1 MSISMTEKVYMRE
14 LTEQEMTEI
23 YQSHLVE
30 DFPAGEVKPLAH
42 MLEGRKKGQYEAYG
56 LFEKDTLKGYAYF
69 IKNSTQP
76 AALLDYF
83 AIVRGLRSAG
93 YGSLFLKKLQA
104 MCIEQQKLTVVKGL
118 GMIMENPDYETRED
132 KKVLMHRRI
141 AFYQKNGMQLSGVTC
156 NFYDN
161 EYRIMYAGA
170 HCEDT
175 KVQEITMNTYLNFF
189 GADVVRKRAVFH
201 AL

>member
-1 MSISMTEKVYMRE
+1 MVVTVAGEKKTYDEGLTIAKLIEVEKV
-14 LTEQEMTEI
+14 
-23 YQSHLVE
+23 
-30 DFPAGEVKPLAH
+30 
-42 MLEGRKKGQYEAYG
+42 
-56 LFEKDTLKGYAYF
+56 
-69 IKNSTQP
+69 
-76 AALLDYF
+76 
-83 AIVRGLRSAG
+83 
-93 YGSLFLKKLQA
+93 
-104 MCIEQQKLTVVKGL
+104 
-118 GMIMENPDYETRED
+118 ENPDYETRED

-189 GADVVRKRAVFH
+189 GANVVRKRAVFH

>member
-1 MSISMTEKVYMRE
+1 MTEKVYMRE
-14 LTEQEMTEI
+14 LTVQEMTEI

-76 AALLDYF
+76 VVLLDYF
-83 AIVRGLRSAG
+83 AILRGLRSAG

-104 MCIEQQKLTVVKGL
+104 MCMEQQKQLILEV
-118 GMIMENPDYETRED
+118 ENPDYETRED
-132 KKVLMHRRI
+132 KKALMHRRI

-161 EYRIMYAGA
+161 EYRIMYMGK
-170 HCEDT
+170 HCPDEVMQQTTMETYVDFFGT
-175 KVQEITMNTYLNFF
+175 KV
-189 GADVVRKRAVFH
+189 VRERAVFH

>member
-104 MCIEQQKLTVVKGL
+104 MCIEQQKQLILEV
-118 GMIMENPDYETRED
+118 ENPDYETRED

-175 KVQEITMNTYLNFF
+175 KVQEITINTYLNFF

>member
-1 MSISMTEKVYMRE
+1 MRE

-104 MCIEQQKLTVVKGL
+104 MCIEQQKQLILEV
-118 GMIMENPDYETRED
+118 ENPDY
-132 KKVLMHRRI
+132 
-141 AFYQKNGMQLSGVTC
+141 VTVTV
-156 NFYDN
+156 NDEFVESTDFATTALKEN
-161 EYRIMYAGA
+161 
-170 HCEDT
+170 
-175 KVQEITMNTYLNFF
+175 
-189 GADVVRKRAVFH
+189 DVVEFLYFMGGGAN
-201 AL
+201 

>member
-104 MCIEQQKLTVVKGL
+104 MCIEQQKQLILEV
-118 GMIMENPDYETRED
+118 ENPDYETRED
-132 KKVLMHRRI
+132 
-141 AFYQKNGMQLSGVTC
+141 SGVTC

>member
-69 IKNSTQP
+69 IKNSTHGCTAGLFCDCP
-76 AALLDYF
+76 GAAEC
-83 AIVRGLRSAG
+83 RLR
-93 YGSLFLKKLQA
+93 F
-104 MCIEQQKLTVVKGL
+104 TVFK
-118 GMIMENPDYETRED
+118 
-132 KKVLMHRRI
+132 
-141 AFYQKNGMQLSGVTC
+141 
-156 NFYDN
+156 
-161 EYRIMYAGA
+161 
-170 HCEDT
+170 
-175 KVQEITMNTYLNFF
+175 EITGNVHRTAKT
-189 GADVVRKRAVFH
+189 ADSGSGKPG
-201 AL
+201 L

>member
-1 MSISMTEKVYMRE
+1 MEMSISMTEKVYMRE

-104 MCIEQQKLTVVKGL
+104 MCIEQQ
-118 GMIMENPDYETRED
+118 N
-132 KKVLMHRRI
+132 
-141 AFYQKNGMQLSGVTC
+141 S
-156 NFYDN
+156 
-161 EYRIMYAGA
+161 
-170 HCEDT
+170 
-175 KVQEITMNTYLNFF
+175 
-189 GADVVRKRAVFH
+189 
-201 AL
+201 

>member
-1 MSISMTEKVYMRE
+1 MRE

-76 AALLDYF
+76 IALLDYF

-104 MCIEQQKLTVVKGL
+104 MCIEQQKQLILEV
-118 GMIMENPDYETRED
+118 ENPDY
-132 KKVLMHRRI
+132 
-141 AFYQKNGMQLSGVTC
+141 VTVTV
-156 NFYDN
+156 NDEFVESTDFATTALKEN
-161 EYRIMYAGA
+161 
-170 HCEDT
+170 
-175 KVQEITMNTYLNFF
+175 
-189 GADVVRKRAVFH
+189 DVVEFLYFMGGGAN
-201 AL
+201 

>member
-1 MSISMTEKVYMRE
+1 MTEKVYMRE

-76 AALLDYF
+76 AALLDY
-83 AIVRGLRSAG
+83 LR
-93 YGSLFLKKLQA
+93 
-104 MCIEQQKLTVVKGL
+104 
-118 GMIMENPDYETRED
+118 
-132 KKVLMHRRI
+132 
-141 AFYQKNGMQLSGVTC
+141 LSGGCGVPVTV
-156 NFYDN
+156 
-161 EYRIMYAGA
+161 
-170 HCEDT
+170 HC
-175 KVQEITMNTYLNFF
+175 F
-189 GADVVRKRAVFH
+189 
-201 AL
+201 

>member
-1 MSISMTEKVYMRE
+1 MRE

-93 YGSLFLKKLQA
+93 YGSLVLKKLQA
-104 MCIEQQKLTVVKGL
+104 MCIEL
-118 GMIMENPDYETRED
+118 
-132 KKVLMHRRI
+132 
-141 AFYQKNGMQLSGVTC
+141 QLSGVTC
-156 NFYDN
+156 NFSDN

>member
-1 MSISMTEKVYMRE
+1 MRE

-104 MCIEQQKLTVVKGL
+104 MCIEQQKQLILEV
-118 GMIMENPDYETRED
+118 ENPDSDSFSFQNAASTGYSYPTSPVGKIRTFSLHLSFCLPHQEHRPLLPDCHTTESGGRIHRIPPCPTRS
-132 KKVLMHRRI
+132 L
-141 AFYQKNGMQLSGVTC
+141 
-156 NFYDN
+156 
-161 EYRIMYAGA
+161 
-170 HCEDT
+170 
-175 KVQEITMNTYLNFF
+175 
-189 GADVVRKRAVFH
+189 
-201 AL
+201 

>member
-104 MCIEQQKLTVVKGL
+104 MCIEQQKQLILEV
-118 GMIMENPDYETRED
+118 ENPDY
-132 KKVLMHRRI
+132 
-141 AFYQKNGMQLSGVTC
+141 VTVTV
-156 NFYDN
+156 NDEFVESTDFATTALKEN
-161 EYRIMYAGA
+161 
-170 HCEDT
+170 
-175 KVQEITMNTYLNFF
+175 
-189 GADVVRKRAVFH
+189 DVVEFLYFMGGGAN
-201 AL
+201 

>member
-1 MSISMTEKVYMRE
+1 MRE

-104 MCIEQQKLTVVKGL
+104 MCIEQQK
-118 GMIMENPDYETRED
+118 
-132 KKVLMHRRI
+132 
-141 AFYQKNGMQLSGVTC
+141 QL
-156 NFYDN
+156 
-161 EYRIMYAGA
+161 IMYAGA

>member
-1 MSISMTEKVYMRE
+1 MRE

-104 MCIEQQKLTVVKGL
+104 MCIEQQKQLILEV
-118 GMIMENPDYETRED
+118 ENPDYETRED

-189 GADVVRKRAVFH
+189 GADVVRKRAIFH